1 MVENRHF
8 KFCHCYFCWLYNI
21 TLDRRPLWSLV
32 CLLFVAVELC
42 TELKLSTERR
52 SKEFAALTVEKTQIQ
67 SSIESVQ
74 HLQLLLI
81 LWVCQRQHPTHW
93 LRRLTQRTRLWFL
106 PSLIWVLDMHLEGH
120 QVTIAP
126 MHQKNAR
133 GHQALDIDSHHRLFV
148 WLMLLSWSES
158 SKLFTH
164 VCLCHQA
171 VSFGTSQRV

>member
-126 MHQKNAR
+126 HAPEKREGTSSPWHWQPSSSFC
-133 GHQALDIDSHHRLFV
+133 LIDV
-148 WLMLLSWSES
+148 TIMKWVE
-158 SKLFTH
+158 
-164 VCLCHQA
+164 QA
-171 VSFGTSQRV
+171 VHTRLSLSSSSIIWH